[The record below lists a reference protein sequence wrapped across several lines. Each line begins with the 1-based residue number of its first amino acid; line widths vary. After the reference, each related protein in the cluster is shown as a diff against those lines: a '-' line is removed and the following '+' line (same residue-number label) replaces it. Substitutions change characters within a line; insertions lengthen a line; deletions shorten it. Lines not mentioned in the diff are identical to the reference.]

1 MTAAIIIV
9 ILIIGLSI
17 GLFFIIKKFSHGDKV
32 ETEIYAEEGS
42 ITDFNSISQE
52 PKEIFIDEN
61 ISNSRLESIRAGS
74 ALTISRIYKFLQS
87 QIQKLSKLGE
97 TYRENQK
104 EKRKKQEQEIQEAIK
119 RDQEALEL
127 ELARKASTYEAD
139 TSAFEATSK
148 SENLEIE
155 EKYVEQKDEIS
166 PDTKA
171 SNFVEQ
177 LLSESDNMTEVSS
190 AENDISD
197 TYYYEYM
204 EKRYIDRIVA
214 NSRDIEAYKKLGELY
229 VDIKNY
235 PDALEAFIYVVKLK
249 PSDTLANRR
258 IKDLSNRLKK

>member
-42 ITDFNSISQE
+42 ITDFNTISQE
-52 PKEIFIDEN
+52 PKELFSDKNMSHSPI
-61 ISNSRLESIRAGS
+61 ESIRAGF
-74 ALTISRIYKFLQS
+74 AITMSRIYTFLQN
-87 QIQKLSKLGE
+87 QTQKISKLGE
-97 TYRENQK
+97 NYRENQK
-104 EKRKKQEQEIQEAIK
+104 EKRKKREQEIQEAIK

-127 ELARKASTYEAD
+127 ELTRKASTYEAD
-139 TSAFEATSK
+139 TSAFEATNK

-155 EKYVEQKDEIS
+155 EKIIDTKDEIS

-177 LLSESDNMTEVSS
+177 LLSESDTIAEVSS
-190 AENDISD
+190 TENDVSD

-229 VDIKNY
+229 VDMKNY
-235 PDALEAFIYVVKLK
+235 PDALEAFVYVVKLK

-258 IKDLSNRLKK
+258 IKDLTNRLKK